1 MTIPSF
7 AAERRRL
14 QQGARSATAAID
26 RYLLPVGRSAA
37 NLLAATA
44 ALYRWD
50 KRAGGRTDGRTG
62 ARPLNIINVNII
74 NAARV
79 LRGQR

>member
-37 NLLAATA
+37 NPLAATA
-44 ALYRWD
+44 ALDRWD
-50 KRAGGRTDGRTG
+50 KRTGGRTDGRTDG
-62 ARPLNIINVNII
+62 CPTVKYY
-74 NAARV
+74 
-79 LRGQR
+79 